1 MAEPATDS
9 PVTLIVDGKAATT
22 SRAEVRGDDVWLALD
37 DLPSAT
43 AWELKPEGVCRG
55 ETCVPLSPA
64 QKATILDGEK
74 IPAWFNFSEF
84 ARLIEEP
91 VAIDQEERVWYFG
104 PPGWEWKSRS
114 AGKTAP
120 DFTAPD
126 LAGHEHSLR
135 ELRGKKMLLLFWA
148 SW

>member
-1 MAEPATDS
+1 MAAPASDS
-9 PVTLIVDGKAATT
+9 PVTLIVDGKAAT
-22 SRAEVRGDDVWLALD
+22 RRGQLRGDDLWLPLEE
-37 DLPSAT
+37 LPSAT
-43 AWELKPEGVCRG
+43 SWELKPEGVCRG
-55 ETCVPLSPA
+55 ETCVPLSPS
-64 QKATILDGEK
+64 QKAAILGDEQT
-74 IPAWFNFSEF
+74 PSWFNFSEF

-91 VAIDQEERVWYFG
+91 VAIDQDERVFYFG

-114 AGKTAP
+114 AGNVAL

-126 LAGHEHSLR
+126 MAGREHNLR

>member
-1 MAEPATDS
+1 MAASATDS

-22 SRAEVRGDDVWLALD
+22 NRAQVRGDDVWLALD

-55 ETCVPLSPA
+55 ETCVPLSRA
-64 QKATILDGEK
+64 QKAAILGNEK
-74 IPAWFNFSEF
+74 ISTTFNFSEF

-91 VAIDQEERVWYFG
+91 VAIDREERVWYFG

-114 AGKTAP
+114 AGNAAP

-126 LAGHEHSLR
+126 LAGHHHSIR
-135 ELRGKKMLLLFWA
+135 EMRGKKMLLLFWA

>member
-1 MAEPATDS
+1 MAGPAIDS
-9 PVTLIVDGKAATT
+9 LVTLVVDGKAATT
-22 SRAEVRGDDVWLALD
+22 SRAQVRGDDVWLPLD
-37 DLPSAT
+37 ELPLTT

-55 ETCVPLSPA
+55 ETCVPLSPS
-64 QKATILDGEK
+64 QKLAVLGDEK
-74 IPAWFNFSEF
+74 TPSWFNFSEF

-91 VAIDQEERVWYFG
+91 VAIDLEERVWYFG
-104 PPGWEWKSRS
+104 PPGWERKSRS
-114 AGKTAP
+114 AGNVAP

-126 LAGHEHSLR
+126 LAGHQHSLR